1 MAAKRTIEGDS
12 VGLGVVVE
20 LDAANGAD
28 GAWTLMTPVSAKIA
42 VAPVPGTVAGSQLDD
57 VVKDAVVPTRVWA
70 AMSAATDRGWQAKPR
85 PQRFTLKSRMGRCV
99 GCAIRLER

>member
-1 MAAKRTIEGDS
+1 MS

-57 VVKDAVVPTRVWA
+57 VVKDAEVRATRVWA
-70 AMSAATDRGWQAKPR
+70 AMSAATDRGWRSKAR
-85 PQRFTLKSRMGRCV
+85 RQRFTLKSRMGRCV